1 MGQVE
6 YKRCSNGT
14 FVSEQQSPGTTA
26 ADCVACPYG
35 KYSVRFGQTSPFSIN
50 ERTVT
55 TTSLT
60 HSSHCHQF
68 WFSHYLHRTK
78 STGVDY
84 QKLFSD
90 NRKMNTD
97 FSLNFSC

>member
-35 KYSVRFGQTSPFSIN
+35 KYSVRFGQTSPFSIKI
-50 ERTVT
+50 
-55 TTSLT
+55 
-60 HSSHCHQF
+60 SS
-68 WFSHYLHRTK
+68 
-78 STGVDY
+78 G
-84 QKLFSD
+84 
-90 NRKMNTD
+90 
-97 FSLNFSC
+97 

>member
-35 KYSVRFGQTSPFSIN
+35 KYSVRFGQTSPFSIKIRSGWHWVLMK
-50 ERTVT
+50 ELSQRR
-55 TTSLT
+55 L
-60 HSSHCHQF
+60 
-68 WFSHYLHRTK
+68 
-78 STGVDY
+78 
-84 QKLFSD
+84 
-90 NRKMNTD
+90 
-97 FSLNFSC
+97 